1 MNDEVKWHDAA
12 MFQSNPTDSR
22 VWSTVIFISEGKGET
37 KRIGRDNTEM
47 DRMAV
52 PHRFGHSIR
61 RDRTQRRQH
70 TVYGHTRQTMQR
82 AVPGIAEILQ
92 ATSGAPTIVNFVNLN
107 NEGRFE
113 ILMDKMHNLR
123 YCGISELEAGTTTQ
137 AGTTEHFQWSARV
150 NIKIHYSGAS
160 GDTPNIT
167 SNNILFVMITKGVK
181 LTSQGTAEFV
191 SPITNKSVPHFTEK
205 LFHFWFVDLFNYQHG
220 KRAQMARHQSQ

>member
-37 KRIGRDNTEM
+37 KRIGRVITLKWIGWQYHIGLDTVS
-47 DRMAV
+47 DGIA
-52 PHRFGHSIR
+52 HKGDSIR
-61 RDRTQRRQH
+61 CMVIRDRQCN
-70 TVYGHTRQTMQR
+70 G

-167 SNNILFVMITKGVK
+167 SNNILFVMITKR
-181 LTSQGTAEFV
+181 SQAHISGNSRV
-191 SPITNKSVPHFTEK
+191 RFT
-205 LFHFWFVDLFNYQHG
+205 DN
-220 KRAQMARHQSQ
+220 